1 MTGPRSRSSLADWLD
16 WQQSVHP
23 SEIELGLDRVRRV
36 LERTGWQR
44 PGCPV
49 FTVGGTN
56 GKGSCVALLDAMLG
70 AAGYRTACF
79 TSPHLV
85 DYRERI
91 VLDGRPVSSASLIA
105 AFERI
110 SAVLGSDPLTF
121 FEFNTLAALL
131 VFESYGPQA
140 IILEVGLG
148 GRLDAVNV
156 VDADVAVVT
165 SVDLDHMEW
174 LGPDIEAIA
183 REKAGIF
190 RAGRPAICG
199 MRGPPQSLLD
209 TAANCGAALR
219 VLGKDFEAVPG
230 PGGRWSFVERQLEL
244 RDLPLPALPG
254 RVQLDNAASAIAAWN
269 SIHSR
274 LPLLR
279 SAVEAGLRS
288 VSLPGRFQRVRAPS
302 GVEWVLD
309 VAHNPQAART
319 LAANLGDLPPA
330 RETVGICAMLAD
342 KDVPGVL
349 DALAPKFDRLL
360 AAATLG
366 PRGLTDGEL
375 ADRARAAGISA
386 RPAGTLLQALE
397 AVAASARSG
406 DRVVVFGSFHT
417 VGPALEWLGEQGLI
431 LPAPW
436 MNSSRHD

>member
-1 MTGPRSRSSLADWLD
+1 MAWLD
-16 WQQSVHP
+16 WQQSFHP
-23 SEIELGLDRVRRV
+23 SEIDLGLDRVRRV
-36 LERTGWQR
+36 LGRTGWQR

-56 GKGSCVALLDAMLG
+56 GKGSCVAMLDAMLR
-70 AAGYRTACF
+70 AAGHRTACF
-79 TSPHLV
+79 TSPHLI

-91 VLDGRPVSSASLIA
+91 SLGGHPVSAASLIA

-110 SAVLGSDPLTF
+110 SAALGSDTLTF

-131 VFESYGPQA
+131 VFESYAPQA

-165 SVDLDHMEW
+165 SVDLDHVEW

-190 RAGRPAICG
+190 RAARPAICG
-199 MRGPPQSLLD
+199 MRSPPQSLLD
-209 TAANCGAALR
+209 TAVNCGAALR
-219 VLGKDFEAVPG
+219 VLGRDFDAVAG
-230 PGGRWSFVERQLEL
+230 PPDRWDFVDGQLEL
-244 RDLPLPALPG
+244 RGLPLPALPG

-269 SIHSR
+269 SIHAR

-279 SAVEAGLRS
+279 AAVEQGLRS
-288 VSLPGRFQRVRAPS
+288 VSLPGRFQRVRASS

-319 LAANLGDLPPA
+319 LAANLRDLPPA
-330 RETVGICAMLAD
+330 TETVGICAMLAD

-349 DALAPKFDRLL
+349 EAVAPHCDRLL
-360 AAATLG
+360 AAATSG
-366 PRGLTDGEL
+366 PRGLTEHEL
-375 ADRARAAGISA
+375 ADRARSAGICA
-386 RPAGTLLQALE
+386 QPAGTLRQALE
-397 AVAASARSG
+397 TVAAAARAG

-417 VGPALEWLGEQGLI
+417 VGPALEWLKEQGLI
-431 LPAPW
+431 LSAPW
-436 MNSSRHD
+436 MNSSRHA

>member
-1 MTGPRSRSSLADWLD
+1 MPGPARRSSLAAWLD

-23 SEIELGLDRVRRV
+23 SDIDLGLDRVRRV
-36 LERTGWQR
+36 LERTGWRR

-56 GKGSCVALLDAMLG
+56 GKGSCVAMLDAMLR
-70 AAGYRTACF
+70 AAGHRTACF

-91 VLDGRPVSSASLIA
+91 VLGGRPVSAASLIA

-110 SAVLGSDPLTF
+110 SAALGRDSLTF

-131 VFESYGPQA
+131 VSESYAPQA

-174 LGPDIEAIA
+174 LGPDIETIG

-190 RAGRPAICG
+190 RAGRPAICA
-199 MRGPPQSLLD
+199 MRSPPQSLLE
-209 TAANCGAALR
+209 AARNCGAALR
-219 VLGKDFEAVPG
+219 MLGRDFDAIAG
-230 PGGRWSFVERQLEL
+230 PRDRWDFVDGDLEL

-254 RVQLDNAASAIAAWN
+254 RVQLDNAAGAIAAWN
-269 SIHSR
+269 SIHVR

-279 SAVEAGLRS
+279 PAVEEGLRS
-288 VSLPGRFQRVRAPS
+288 VSLPGRFQRVTAPS

-319 LAANLGDLPPA
+319 LAANLRGLPQA
-330 RETVGICAMLAD
+330 AATVGVCAMLAD
-342 KDVPGVL
+342 KDVSGVL
-349 DALAPKFDRLL
+349 EAVAPYFDRLL
-360 AAATLG
+360 AAGTSG

-375 ADRARAAGISA
+375 EDRARAAGIDIK
-386 RPAGTLLQALE
+386 RAGTLRQALE
-397 AVAASARSG
+397 TVAAEVRAG

-417 VGPALEWLGEQGLI
+417 VGPALEWLEEQGLI

-436 MNSSRHD
+436 MNSSRPA

>member
-1 MTGPRSRSSLADWLD
+1 MTGPASRSSLAAWLD

-23 SEIELGLDRVRRV
+23 SEIDLGLDRVRRV
-36 LERTGWQR
+36 LERTGWQG

-56 GKGSCVALLDAMLG
+56 GKGSCVAMLDAMLR
-70 AAGYRTACF
+70 AAGHRTACF

-91 VLDGRPVSSASLIA
+91 VLGGRPVSAASLIA

-110 SAVLGSDPLTF
+110 STALGRDSLTF

-131 VFESYGPQA
+131 IFESYAPQV

-174 LGPDIEAIA
+174 LGPDVEAIA

-199 MRGPPQSLLD
+199 MRSPPRSLLD
-209 TAANCGAALR
+209 TAASSGAALR
-219 VLGKDFEAVPG
+219 VLGRDFDAIAG
-230 PGGRWSFVERQLEL
+230 PLDRWDFVDGDLEL
-244 RDLPLPALPG
+244 RGLPLPALPG
-254 RVQLDNAASAIAAWN
+254 RVQLDNAASAVAAWN
-269 SIHSR
+269 SIHAR

-279 SAVEAGLRS
+279 PAVEEGLRS
-288 VSLPGRFQRVRAPS
+288 VSLPGRFQRVSAPS

-319 LAANLGDLPPA
+319 LAANLRELPPA
-330 RETVGICAMLAD
+330 AATVGVCAMLAD
-342 KDVPGVL
+342 KDAIGVL
-349 DALAPKFDRLL
+349 GAVAPCFDRLL
-360 AAATLG
+360 AAGTGG
-366 PRGLTDGEL
+366 PRGLTDGQL
-375 ADRARAAGISA
+375 VDRARAAGITVQ
-386 RPAGTLLQALE
+386 PAGTLRQALE
-397 AVAASARSG
+397 SVAAAARAG

-417 VGPALEWLGEQGLI
+417 VGPALEWLEEQGLI

-436 MNSSRHD
+436 MNS